1 MLELIVMGVSESI
14 KSIHVI
20 KSVFF
25 DPIGNP
31 WTDMDIVYAGFE
43 ESLYSKHYSKHY
55 FSDRIFL
62 NRRALH
68 MDRWILF
75 PLGRTKYMTISE
87 DFI

>member
-14 KSIHVI
+14 KSIHII

-25 DPIGNP
+25 DPSGNP

-43 ESLYSKHYSKHY
+43 ESLYSKHY

-75 PLGRTKYMTISE
+75 PLGRTKYMTIDE